1 MNRKAWLIFTLA
13 LGSATPSAA
22 QMQQED
28 GITLEQLRTLREA
41 QFARLDTD
49 GSDSLSRTEA
59 AGNLG
64 MRPGTAPQGGDDA
77 AFLIADLDFSG
88 GLSRTE
94 FVEAPIPLLASI
106 DANMDSRITQEE
118 IAQARGAM
126 GGRRN

>member
-1 MNRKAWLIFTLA
+1 MIVTRFAPSPTGMLHIGGVRTVLFSWL
-13 LGSATPSAA
+13 
-22 QMQQED
+22 Q
-28 GITLEQLRTLREA
+28 
-41 QFARLDTD
+41 ARRTD
-49 GSDSLSRTEA
+49 GSGSLSRTEA

-88 GLSRTE
+88 DLSRTE